1 MGVTIL
7 GKILGISY
15 GLLGLIAIT
24 SWASGGERGVLILNT
39 SVAIIIVSAM
49 ALYLIDRLHNNR
61 SILGGHL
68 LVLWKWES
76 ANSKDT
82 RREQEERE
90 RQQRRELE
98 ETERQQRMEQ
108 EETERQQRKREKN
121 QSNEFE
127 NLQSPHEILG
137 ISPDATQE
145 EIKARFRELSIKFHP
160 DKEKGVFADELMKK
174 INWAYDEL
182 KT

>member
-1 MGVTIL
+1 MGLTWIGKALLIWYGIL
-7 GKILGISY
+7 AI
-15 GLLGLIAIT
+15 IALT
-24 SWASGGERGVLILNT
+24 SHASGGESGSQIFNNSLIFIFG
-39 SVAIIIVSAM
+39 SAI
-49 ALYLIDRLHNNR
+49 ALYLIDWLFYNK
-61 SILGGHL
+61 IFDGDHL
-68 LVLWKWES
+68 LVLWKRES
-76 ANSKDT
+76 NNYEEKK
-82 RREQEERE
+82 RKQEERQ
-90 RQQRRELE
+90 RQQRR
-98 ETERQQRMEQ
+98 TQ
-108 EETERQQRKREKN
+108 EKT
-121 QSNEFE
+121 NEFE